1 MAKNESTYE
10 GLVQELTRSGKRSS
24 EFYPAKEGKPAFM
37 RLTFLIDQNGS
48 TQYLRAIANGV
59 LAEALKDSIG
69 RNAEVTGYQQNKKG
83 PDGTY
88 SQQLVVQTVRGV
100 EMDTVAP
107 KSTITE
113 RVGMAVESEDK

>member
-1 MAKNESTYE
+1 
-10 GLVQELTRSGKRSS
+10 
-24 EFYPAKEGKPAFM
+24 M

-83 PDGTY
+83 ADGTY

-100 EMDTVAP
+100 ELDTVAP

-113 RVGMAVESEDK
+113 RVGMVAESEDK

>member
-1 MAKNESTYE
+1 
-10 GLVQELTRSGKRSS
+10 
-24 EFYPAKEGKPAFM
+24 M